1 MLLDAVAVLLRPV
14 IIQLCVLH
22 DVVEWTDEPRL
33 FLVPILEVMDH
44 EDAVEDHLFRAGP
57 WSLIC
62 TVQWVPAW
70 RMSLSRLGIE
80 GTCTGT

>member
-22 DVVEWTDEPRL
+22 DVVEWTDEPRW

-44 EDAVEDHLFRAGP
+44 EHAVEDHLFRAGP